1 MMNKTFTGKLS
12 ILSKTTCQSYT
23 KPSRCAKLYEM
34 KLKTN
39 TMVSC
44 RIIPCVHFMDAA
56 SDKTKEIKTISLD
69 KTKQTISGISKQ
81 WNHFYQKYEQFI
93 GLTDVQNAQ
102 NQVQKRE
109 EHFLQARAEE
119 RRAVREVL
127 AIRDQLKHVRERLSH
142 VNYSNPLYPQLA
154 NEQHELVTK
163 EEGMKLTLENAE
175 ENERD
180 SFQKLSAA
188 MRNSYEKER
197 ARVEQTKN
205 WSLIGSI
212 IGTILG
218 MIGGSYINRVRT
230 NDLRHMIVEHD
241 HSKDIQEDIAKVLP
255 FVHERYED
263 IKDSVSQLQACLV
276 RGLLDNPPEEN
287 ETEGNTMVFR
297 QFDVQ
302 LKELKALCN
311 SISVRLQH
319 QTSPTTTSTTVTK
332 TLSELNQKLER
343 LEELLGKETKS
354 EHLVQK
360 SSNDQESKT
369 EITQAKVDNLPNADS
384 SQFGLSSPVTAVLWG
399 AIITAVYYI
408 ITV

>member
-1 MMNKTFTGKLS
+1 MNKTLTRKLS
-12 ILSKTTCQSYT
+12 ILSKSICQSYT

-34 KLKTN
+34 KFKTN

-44 RIIPCVHFMDAA
+44 RIIPCVYFMNAA
-56 SDKTKEIKTISLD
+56 SD
-69 KTKQTISGISKQ
+69 KTKQTISGVSKQ
-81 WNHFYQKYEQFI
+81 WNNFYQKYEQFI

-102 NQVQKRE
+102 NQVQNRE

-197 ARVEQTKN
+197 AQVEQTKN

-241 HSKDIQEDIAKVLP
+241 HSEDIQEDIAKVLP

-276 RGLLDNPPEEN
+276 RGLLDNPAEEN
-287 ETEGNTMVFR
+287 ETTGNTMVFR

-319 QTSPTTTSTTVTK
+319 QTTPATNSSTTITK

-343 LEELLGKETKS
+343 LEELLGNETKS

-360 SSNDQESKT
+360 SSNNQESKT
-369 EITQAKVDNLPNADS
+369 DITQVKVDDLPNADS
-384 SQFGLSSPVTAVLWG
+384 SRFGLSSPATVILWG
-399 AIITAVYYI
+399 AIMTTVYYI
-408 ITV
+408 ISV